1 MQLKYVVHPESA
13 MYIPSLF
20 PNSSS
25 SMTSVLCNLQ
35 VSHDDL
41 LLLTRTGQRI
51 VHTVALDFE
60 QHQHDFSPRK
70 DALARANAAGR
81 GSTHL
86 GAFSRS
92 STSGSGPSSHSSPVA
107 KTRNSQTS
115 SHSAGATAFSPPES
129 TVKTSGELS
138 SYLQDSYFG
147 DGGHSEHNK
156 YGGPNTASKGA
167 PLSPRLQV
175 SNSAALRG
183 STGGATNGMRTS
195 VGGGQ
200 RGGVGAKSVE
210 TFAAP
215 VENSRSWTI
224 SCENGLQ
231 IEVISDEPR
240 APLRFMR
247 RRRHRRPKMNPG
259 FTDTSTSSGSD
270 FTVAA
275 ANAPLF
281 KFQVAACY
289 VIAHSTPGAY
299 IVRVDDLA
307 FTVITFNRLV
317 SGALLGHMMHLSS
330 THKESYIDS
339 ILHSMP
345 TSQSLYFV
353 S

>member
-1 MQLKYVVHPESA
+1 MC
-13 MYIPSLF
+13 IPSLF
-20 PNSSS
+20 STSPS
-25 SMTSVLCNLQ
+25 SMTSVRCNFQ

-92 STSGSGPSSHSSPVA
+92 STSASAPSSAAPPPPPPSSSSYSSPVA

-115 SHSAGATAFSPPES
+115 SYSAGATAFSPPES

-147 DGGHSEHNK
+147 DGDHSDRDN
-156 YGGPNTASKGA
+156 YGGPNTASGES

-175 SNSAALRG
+175 SNSTALRG
-183 STGGATNGMRTS
+183 STGGSANGLRTS

-200 RGGVGAKSVE
+200 GGGVGVNSTE
-210 TFAAP
+210 TLAVP

-231 IEVISDEPR
+231 IEMISDEPR

-247 RRRHRRPKMNPG
+247 RRRHRRPKMNTG
-259 FTDTSTSSGSD
+259 FTEVGGTNTRSGSD

-307 FTVITFNRLV
+307 FTVITFDRLA
-317 SGALLGHMMHLSS
+317 SGFLLGLLLHLSN
-330 THKESYIDS
+330 TH
-339 ILHSMP
+339 
-345 TSQSLYFV
+345 
-353 S
+353 

>member
-1 MQLKYVVHPESA
+1 MRATLCRFLCVFFIPLEPSPLYAYV
-13 MYIPSLF
+13 
-20 PNSSS
+20 
-25 SMTSVLCNLQ
+25 NLTCVNAK

-51 VHTVALDFE
+51 AHTVALDVE

-86 GAFSRS
+86 GAFTRS
-92 STSGSGPSSHSSPVA
+92 SASASAPPSSPSPPPFSYSSPTA
-107 KTRNSQTS
+107 KTRNSQTVAS
-115 SHSAGATAFSPPES
+115 YSAGATAFSPPES
-129 TVKTSGELS
+129 TVMTSGELS

-147 DGGHSEHNK
+147 DGGNS
-156 YGGPNTASKGA
+156 PSKG
-167 PLSPRLQV
+167 SSSVPRLQV
-175 SNSAALRG
+175 ANTSTHGTSSAGATPGMRG
-183 STGGATNGMRTS
+183 SAGGAQ
-195 VGGGQ
+195 GGGIA
-200 RGGVGAKSVE
+200 GGKSTGTAVV
-210 TFAAP
+210 P
-215 VENSRSWTI
+215 VEVSRSWTI

-247 RRRHRRPKMNPG
+247 RRRHRRKMG
-259 FTDTSTSSGSD
+259 FTENRGSNSD

-307 FTVITFNRLV
+307 FTVLAHSIFFWMLRLV
-317 SGALLGHMMHLSS
+317 RFYLLFFMLLRG
-330 THKESYIDS
+330 
-339 ILHSMP
+339 
-345 TSQSLYFV
+345 V
-353 S
+353 SE

>member
-1 MQLKYVVHPESA
+1 
-13 MYIPSLF
+13 MYTPSLF
-20 PNSSS
+20 PISSS
-25 SMTSVLCNLQ
+25 SMTSALCNSQ

-41 LLLTRTGQRI
+41 LLLARTGQRI

-92 STSGSGPSSHSSPVA
+92 STSASGPSSHSSPVA

-115 SHSAGATAFSPPES
+115 SYSAGATAFSPPES
-129 TVKTSGELS
+129 TVKTRGELS

-156 YGGPNTASKGA
+156 YGGPNTASGGA

-175 SNSAALRG
+175 SN
-183 STGGATNGMRTS
+183 TT
-195 VGGGQ
+195 
-200 RGGVGAKSVE
+200 
-210 TFAAP
+210 AAP

-247 RRRHRRPKMNPG
+247 RRRHRRPKMNRG

-330 THKESYIDS
+330 THKEPYIDS

>member
-1 MQLKYVVHPESA
+1 M
-13 MYIPSLF
+13 
-20 PNSSS
+20 
-25 SMTSVLCNLQ
+25 LCNWQ

-51 VHTVALDFE
+51 AHTVALDFE

-86 GAFSRS
+86 GAVSRS
-92 STSGSGPSSHSSPVA
+92 STSAPTTSSGAPPPSSSYSSPAA
-107 KTRNSQTS
+107 KTRKSQTS
-115 SHSAGATAFSPPES
+115 SYSAGATSFSPPES

-147 DGGHSEHNK
+147 DGGRSDHDNHA
-156 YGGPNTASKGA
+156 GPNTTSGEA
-167 PLSPRLQV
+167 PLSPRLRA
-175 SNSAALRG
+175 SNRSALRG
-183 STGGATNGMRTS
+183 STAGATNGVRTS

-200 RGGVGAKSVE
+200 GGEAGGNSSEALAV
-210 TFAAP
+210 P

-259 FTDTSTSSGSD
+259 LTEVGGTNTSSGSD
-270 FTVAA
+270 YTVAA

-307 FTVITFNRLV
+307 FTVRSFMRLV
-317 SGALLGHMMHLSS
+317 SGALLDQLLHFVNNLTQLYLNSTFHLM
-330 THKESYIDS
+330 
-339 ILHSMP
+339 LVR
-345 TSQSLYFV
+345 FV
-353 S
+353 FNEL